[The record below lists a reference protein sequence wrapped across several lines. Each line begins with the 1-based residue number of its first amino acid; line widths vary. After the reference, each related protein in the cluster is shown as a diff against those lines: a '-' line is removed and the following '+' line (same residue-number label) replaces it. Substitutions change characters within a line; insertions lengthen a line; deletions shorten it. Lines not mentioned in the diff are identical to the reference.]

1 MMRAGGVWPDGGVRL
16 SGGDTVRNLRG
27 LISRLGSRRQ
37 PEGTRPDSRRQ
48 PEPEATPIVTS
59 KALQKFL
66 SHLGAQPAPIL
77 LDLGPVVGS
86 NVTFF
91 GERLNCKFFLEDLF
105 GDLERHAREAPPED
119 FAAFLAQRLPL
130 PEGTV
135 DGVLVWDL
143 YDYLDRPAAQALATT
158 LVRLLRSDGALLGY
172 FGNAGHA
179 ESGCAKFVVMDESHV
194 RQRAH
199 GSALARKGSLQNR
212 EIIKMFD
219 GLHVTDSFLLQTGWR
234 EMLFRKG
241 GGGRP
246 IT

>member
-1 MMRAGGVWPDGGVRL
+1 L
-16 SGGDTVRNLRG
+16 SGGDTVRSLRG

-37 PEGTRPDSRRQ
+37 PEGPRPDVRPRR
-48 PEPEATPIVTS
+48 EPEAASTIVTS

-66 SHLGAQPAPIL
+66 SHLGTQPAPIL

-91 GERLNCKFFLEDLF
+91 GERLNCKFFVEDLF
-105 GDLERHAREAPPED
+105 EDLERHAREAQPED
-119 FAAFLAQRLPL
+119 FAAFLAQRLTL
-130 PEGTV
+130 PEGSV
-135 DGVLVWDL
+135 DGVLTWDL
-143 YDYLDRPAAQALATT
+143 YDYLDRPSAQALATT
-158 LVRLLRSDGALLGY
+158 LVRLLRTDGVLLGF
-172 FGNAGHA
+172 FGNASHA
-179 ESGCAKFVVMDESHV
+179 DSGGAKFVVLDESHV

-199 GSALARKGSLQNR
+199 VSALARKGSLQNR